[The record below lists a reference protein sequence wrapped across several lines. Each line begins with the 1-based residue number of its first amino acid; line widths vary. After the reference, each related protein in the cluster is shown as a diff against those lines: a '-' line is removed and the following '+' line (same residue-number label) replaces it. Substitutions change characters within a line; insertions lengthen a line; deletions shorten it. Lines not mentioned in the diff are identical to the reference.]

1 MAKIKKTKI
10 EDLIPDD
17 LNFNKG
23 TQFGQSMIEKACAHS
38 ARGVQFCSTKTTRL

>member
-17 LNFNKG
+17 LNFCGFQGCIFVSSKG
-23 TQFGQSMIEKACAHS
+23 KRIPRAQCLT
-38 ARGVQFCSTKTTRL
+38 L